1 MLAWQLFAFIGLSV
15 CLHRQVTHRAFR
27 CTRTLELVHL
37 TFACIAGQAGPITW
51 ASLHRAHHKH
61 ADTDSDIHSPNAGF
75 WSAHAGWLLRT
86 GERTRRDALKT
97 PPADLCGNAVLLAF
111 ERAHFPAQIL
121 VFVLLYVA
129 GGWAALCWLGCVR
142 VVLTLHTA
150 WSINS
155 VSHIYGYRNHATP
168 DNSGPDVNAMTRPGD
183 SIMSSLT
190 FADGTF
196 SEPPVRLSRS

>member
-1 MLAWQLFAFIGLSV
+1 MSRQSKAAVLFSFLIALHVGAVCAFVLFFHWMWLLWTLLAWQLFAFIGLSV

-97 PPADLCGNAVLLAF
+97 PPADLCGNAVLVAF

-142 VVLTLHTA
+142 VVLTC
-150 WSINS
+150 
-155 VSHIYGYRNHATP
+155 
-168 DNSGPDVNAMTRPGD
+168 GD
-183 SIMSSLT
+183 I
-190 FADGTF
+190 
-196 SEPPVRLSRS
+196 PR